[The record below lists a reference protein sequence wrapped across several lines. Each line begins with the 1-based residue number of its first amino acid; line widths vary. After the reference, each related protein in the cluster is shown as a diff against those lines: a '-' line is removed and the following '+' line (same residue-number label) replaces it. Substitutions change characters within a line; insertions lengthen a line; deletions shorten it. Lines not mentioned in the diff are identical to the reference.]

1 MVSRARAFA
10 IHPRLS
16 RAGFE
21 REEQEQAG
29 QACLSV
35 RTLGADRQSVCQAV
49 PGRRRNERV

>member
-1 MVSRARAFA
+1 VVSRARTFA

-16 RAGFE
+16 RAGSE
-21 REEQEQAG
+21 RDEQEQAG